1 MNWIYAYVIVVLTI
15 LSSCSIFSKS
25 KKIQMHDKAYEYVIE
40 SSIKEKY
47 CQEVL
52 KIKDKQCKV
61 AVADSS
67 VFMGYSI
74 FMNEFVKMNK
84 DTSETKAEV
93 IRFIYKLDKKRKKTF
108 ESVSVK
114 EKLQGNKPNNRS
126 SNLGLFFSSPYENT
140 LMVELLNG
148 YTPDKSYQDL
158 TQFNNGIVFL
168 FFFNNNGKIKRVFK
182 EIIHY
187 N

>member
-15 LSSCSIFSKS
+15 LSSCSTFSKS
-25 KKIQMHDKAYEYVIE
+25 KKIQMYDKAYSYVVE

-52 KIKDKQCKV
+52 KVKDKQCKV
-61 AVADSS
+61 SVADSS

-93 IRFIYKLDKKRKKTF
+93 IRSIYKLDKERKKSF
-108 ESVSVK
+108 ESISVLERLK
-114 EKLQGNKPNNRS
+114 EDNINNTS
-126 SNLGLFFSSPYENT
+126 SNLGLFFSSSYENT

-148 YTPDKSYQDL
+148 YSSGKSYQEL
-158 TQFNNGIVFL
+158 AQFNTGIVFL
-168 FFFNNNGKIKRVFK
+168 FFFNNNGEIKKVFK